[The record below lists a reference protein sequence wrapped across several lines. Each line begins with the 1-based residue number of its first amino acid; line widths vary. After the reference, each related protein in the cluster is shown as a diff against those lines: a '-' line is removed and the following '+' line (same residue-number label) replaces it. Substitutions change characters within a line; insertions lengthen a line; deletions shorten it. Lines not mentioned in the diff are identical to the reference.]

1 MSERVLITA
10 EELCFAYQEQCVVD
24 KISFRICEKDFLA
37 IVGPN
42 GAGKSTLIKL
52 LIGFLRPQSG
62 TVTRSIPR
70 ERIGYVPQY
79 IVRTHN
85 FPATVR
91 EILAACAPPASS
103 PRIRRRGTA
112 DAAHLPLPDSLS
124 VALAID
130 EIISQQF
137 IACSAGQQQ
146 RVLIALALLR
156 NPQLLILDEP
166 TSGVD
171 SKTKE
176 RFYDLLT
183 ELNTH
188 RNIAIVL
195 ITHEVTILPPIIRQ
209 VLCINNR
216 VHCYGPLN
224 ELPAMLQQVYGDHV
238 VHHHHHGKEGRGG
251 GR

>member
-1 MSERVLITA
+1 MSERVLVNA
-10 EELCFAYQEQCVVD
+10 EGLCFAYRTQRVVD
-24 KISFRICEKDFLA
+24 NISFRICERDFLA

-70 ERIGYVPQY
+70 EQIGYVPQH
-79 IVRTHN
+79 IVSNHH

-91 EILAACAPPASS
+91 EMLTACVPGSLF
-103 PRIRRRGTA
+103 RLRRRPATDDTA
-112 DAAHLPLPDSLS
+112 RMLLPDSLS
-124 VALAID
+124 TALAIG
-130 EIISQQF
+130 EILNQQF
-137 IACSAGQQQ
+137 IACSVGQQQ

-171 SKTKE
+171 AKTKE

-183 ELNTH
+183 DLNTH
-188 RNIAIVL
+188 HNIAIVL
-195 ITHEVTILPPIIRQ
+195 ITHEVNILPPIIHQ

-224 ELPAMLQQVYGDHV
+224 QLPAMLQQVYGDHV
-238 VHHHHHGKEGRGG
+238 VHYHQHNEKEGG
-251 GR
+251 